1 VGEREVFPFTLHA
14 FTLHGEAFEIHPSPS
29 LLTELTVSTY
39 AAPLKDMQFV
49 IKDLVGLDQI
59 SAMPECAEVSAELV
73 DAVLEEAS
81 KFAAEVLDPLNRSG
95 DQEGVRLAGGNVSVP
110 QGFKQAYEH
119 FVAGGWNG
127 LSGQAEFGGQGL
139 PHVVA
144 MPVQEMWNSANM
156 AFCLCPMLTS
166 GVLEALRLCGT
177 PEQKKIFLP
186 KLTAGEWC
194 GTMNLTEPQ
203 AGSDLSAVRTR
214 AVPEGDHYRIRGTK
228 IFITWGEHDLTQNI
242 IHLVLARTPDAPEGV
257 KGISLFIVPKFL
269 VNPDGSIG
277 ERNDVKCVS
286 IERKL
291 GIHASPT
298 CVLAYGEEKG
308 AVGYLVGS
316 ENRGLEYMFIMM
328 NHARLGVGLEGV
340 ALAERAY
347 QHALEYAKTRVQGRA
362 IGQKDGDRVT
372 IIHHPDVRRMLMTM
386 KAQTEAM
393 RALAYTASAV
403 LDISRHH
410 ADGKERRRNQALV
423 DFLIPVV
430 KGWCTE
436 QCLEVAST
444 GVQVHGGMGFVEETG
459 AAQFLRDARITTIYE
474 GTTGIQAA
482 DLVGRKVGFEQGATA
497 FAVIDEMRTLDGGL
511 ARSKNADVAA
521 ARDNFK
527 HAVDGLAAATQW
539 IVGTFPK
546 DPNAAAAVSV
556 PYLKLWGTVAGGW
569 LMARAALIA
578 ESKLATGTGDADF
591 CRAKIITAR
600 FYAEHILPQAA
611 ALSSEVVNG
620 AASVLALA
628 EAQF

>member
-1 VGEREVFPFTLHA
+1 M
-14 FTLHGEAFEIHPSPS
+14 
-29 LLTELTVSTY
+29 STY
-39 AAPLKDMQFV
+39 AAPLKDMRFV
-49 IKDLVGLDQI
+49 IKELVGLDDI
-59 SAMPECAEVSAELV
+59 TAMPECADVTADMV
-73 DAVLEEAS
+73 DAVLDEAG
-81 KFAAEVLDPLNRSG
+81 KFAAAVLDPLNRSG
-95 DQEGVRLAGGNVSVP
+95 DTQGARLVDGKVIAP
-110 QGFKQAYEH
+110 QGFREAYQQ

-127 LSGQAEFGGQGL
+127 LSGETEFGGQGL

-166 GVLEALRLCGT
+166 GVFEALRLRGSAG
-177 PEQKKIFLP
+177 QKKMFLP

-214 AVPEGDHYRIRGTK
+214 AVPDGDHYRIHGTK
-228 IFITWGEHDLTQNI
+228 IFITWGEHELAENI

-269 VNPDGSIG
+269 VDPDGSLG
-277 ERNDVKCVS
+277 ARNDVKCVS
-286 IERKL
+286 LEHKL

-298 CVLAYGEEKG
+298 CVLAYGDEKG
-308 AVGYLVGS
+308 AIGYLVGE
-316 ENRGLEYMFIMM
+316 ENHGIEYMFIMM
-328 NHARLGVGLEGV
+328 NHTRLGVGLEGV

-362 IGQKDGDRVT
+362 IGQKSGDRVT
-372 IIHHPDVRRMLMTM
+372 IIHHPDVRRMLLTM

-393 RALAYTASAV
+393 RALAYTASAA
-403 LDISRHH
+403 LDKSRHH
-410 ADGKERRRNQALV
+410 PDDKERRRNQALV
-423 DFLIPVV
+423 DLLIPVV

-436 QCLEVAST
+436 SSVEIAST

-482 DLVGRKVGFEQGATA
+482 DLAGRKVGFEQGATA
-497 FAVIDEMRTLDGGL
+497 FAVIDEMRKLDGEL

-527 HAVDGLAAATQW
+527 RAVDGLAAATQW
-539 IVGTFPK
+539 TVDTFPK
-546 DPNAAAAVSV
+546 DPNAVAAVSV

-569 LMARAALIA
+569 LMARAALVA
-578 ESKLATGTGDADF
+578 DTKLAAGVGDAEF
-591 CRAKIITAR
+591 YRAKIATAR
-600 FYAEHILPQAA
+600 FYAEHILPQSA
-611 ALSSEVVNG
+611 ALSSEVING
-620 AASVLALA
+620 AASVLALS